1 MLGLNSIHVS
11 KKGFWYPNYYDMVT
25 LVYAPPFPSLP
36 FHYYVTLLFL
46 ELNSS
51 TILIGDLWGI
61 WFIYDY
67 VIKWS
72 LVTGVIPTQR
82 PVTRSFDVFFDLRLN
97 KRLSKQSLCW
107 WFVTRSRSLW
117 RQCIGILRFLGDHF
131 RIAYTYYRP
140 FPSLENDKMS
150 RKLKVTLQF
159 NLSSLSLCYTTEW
172 YIWKLNYR
180 IKKKKQEWK
189 KLQLIYLSILC
200 RYFDKGEHRGEWRE

>member
-1 MLGLNSIHVS
+1 
-11 KKGFWYPNYYDMVT
+11 MVT
-25 LVYAPPFPSLP
+25 LVYAPPFPSRP

-51 TILIGDLWGI
+51 TIFIGDLWGI

-67 VIKWS
+67 VIKWKHLLALCAGNS
-72 LVTGVIPTQR
+72 LVTGVIPAQR
-82 PVTRSFDVFFDLRLN
+82 PVTRSFDVFFDLRVN

-107 WFVTRSRSLW
+107 WFVTPSRSLW

-131 RIAYTYYRP
+131 GISYTYYRP

-159 NLSSLSLCYTTEW
+159 NLLSLSLYYT
-172 YIWKLNYR
+172 KND
-180 IKKKKQEWK
+180 
-189 KLQLIYLSILC
+189 IY
-200 RYFDKGEHRGEWRE
+200 GN